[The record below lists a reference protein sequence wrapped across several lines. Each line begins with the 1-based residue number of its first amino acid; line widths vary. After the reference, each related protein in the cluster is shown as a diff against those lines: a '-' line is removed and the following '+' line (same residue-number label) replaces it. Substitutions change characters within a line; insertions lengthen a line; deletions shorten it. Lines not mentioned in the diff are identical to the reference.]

1 MPNVKAAG
9 CLVQKLIFFLSVCV
23 FGTLSTQHRAQKH
36 GHLCH
41 QRTCRHALEH
51 TCVHTIC
58 APSCPHSAAQNGLG
72 AESSREASVG
82 GAEAS
87 RLGRTKL
94 HSAVCISAPT
104 VAAAFKFGT
113 RVRMLYAHV
122 LLHFQST
129 ILDGSRVGSHPT
141 HARAR
146 THPPHACTH
155 LRSQPTP
162 RLYLLQPSMY
172 HMCTSLCQ
180 VSEREHVWFRG
191 AQPLPLSDIT
201 PTPL

>member
-1 MPNVKAAG
+1 M
-9 CLVQKLIFFLSVCV
+9 
-23 FGTLSTQHRAQKH
+23 R
-36 GHLCH
+36 
-41 QRTCRHALEH
+41 
-51 TCVHTIC
+51 
-58 APSCPHSAAQNGLG
+58 
-72 AESSREASVG
+72 

-172 HMCTSLCQ
+172 HMCISLCQ
-180 VSEREHVWFRG
+180 VSEREHVWFGG
-191 AQPLPLSDIT
+191 AQPLPLSAIRIYPPPHSDACSAAGNAPLALRVGTSINACT
-201 PTPL
+201 MNIVSSGHVASVHTARERQQSVFCAPTIVLH